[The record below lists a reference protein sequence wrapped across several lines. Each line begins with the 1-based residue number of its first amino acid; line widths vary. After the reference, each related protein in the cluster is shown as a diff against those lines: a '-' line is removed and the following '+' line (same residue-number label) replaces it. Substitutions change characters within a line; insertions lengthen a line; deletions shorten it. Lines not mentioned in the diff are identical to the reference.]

1 MAIYRFASLEYDKS
15 AWDDFFM
22 GRRDS
27 RYSRGWVASSRPRRA
42 RATRRPKP
50 RSFDDGRHG
59 ERIRDAR
66 RVPPRVPEVSRVRD
80 DDATA
85 DDGGDDDV
93 QDGDARRDDDGDS
106 RVVRARRIGAR

>member
-1 MAIYRFASLEYDKS
+1 MTIYRFASLEYDKS

-106 RVVRARRIGAR
+106 RVVRARRIGPR